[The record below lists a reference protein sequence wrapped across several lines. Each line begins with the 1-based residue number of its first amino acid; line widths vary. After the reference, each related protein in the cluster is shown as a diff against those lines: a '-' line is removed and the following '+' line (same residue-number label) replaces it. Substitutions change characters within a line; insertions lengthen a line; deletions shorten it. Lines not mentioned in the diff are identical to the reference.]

1 MTGESAGTVKAGGAE
16 IYWETSGN
24 PAGVPVLYLHGGP
37 GAGLGR
43 GYRSR
48 LDASKFLTVG
58 LDQRGCGRSKP
69 TVQDD
74 LGSLSGNNTQALI
87 EDIEAVRRHLGIA
100 KWIVTGTSWGSTLA
114 LAYALQHLDRVLGL
128 ALMAVGTT
136 SREEVEWITEGV
148 GRIFPEAWEEFS
160 KAAGR
165 RPGERVVDAYAR
177 RLAGTDRDDA
187 ETAALAWDRW
197 ESTHVSLDPL
207 WQPGPMFDDDRERM
221 TIAILVTHYWS
232 RDAFLPDGQAIM
244 ERIHQLNGVPGYL
257 IHGRKDVSGPVVTPW
272 MLHQRW
278 EGSRLTVIENEGHG
292 GPQCWAAFVGAV
304 EEIATGLS
312 RMDGQEA

>member
-1 MTGESAGTVKAGGAE
+1 MTGESAGLVNVDGAE
-16 IYWETSGN
+16 IYWEASGN

-37 GAGLGR
+37 GVGLGPR
-43 GYRSR
+43 YKTRH
-48 LDASKFLTVG
+48 DASKFWTIG

-69 TVQDD
+69 AVQDD
-74 LGSLSGNNTQALI
+74 LPSLPANTTQALI

-100 KWIVTGTSWGSTLA
+100 KWIVTGGSWGSTLA
-114 LAYALQHLDRVLGL
+114 LAYALQHREQVHGL

-160 KAAGR
+160 KAAR
-165 RPGERVVDAYAR
+165 CRPGERVVDAYAR

-221 TIAILVTHYWS
+221 TMAILVTHYWS
-232 RDAFLPDGQAIM
+232 RDAFLPEGQTIM

-257 IHGRKDVSGPVVTPW
+257 IHGRKDVSGPVITPW

-278 EGSRLTVIENEGHG
+278 DGSRLTVIENEGHG
-292 GPQCWAAFVGAV
+292 GPQCWAALVGAV
-304 EEIATGLS
+304 EEIADGLS
-312 RMDGQEA
+312 RVDGREA